1 MFYESKNSL
10 APDSLKFE
18 SGSDFSFPAHLHGSF
33 ELLLITEGEME
44 VTVDGTRYRLTPGG
58 ALLIFPNQVHAF
70 FTPSHSC
77 HFLCIFSP
85 KLVQAYQKVFQ
96 NKVPE
101 SAYFVPPA
109 FLTEALCDR
118 GRWENPMFLKG
129 ILYALC
135 GEFDSGAA
143 YRPREYGGDALLLRI
158 FEFVESA
165 YRFDCSLAALSKETS
180 YHYVYLSKYFRAC
193 TGIPYAEYV
202 VRYRVNEACYLL
214 KNTDKT
220 ILQTALDCGF
230 DSLRSFN
237 RNFKK
242 ILGMTPSEYRMRR

>member
-18 SGSDFSFPAHLHGSF
+18 NGSDLSCPAHLHGSF

-44 VTVDGTRYRLTPGG
+44 VTVDGTCYRLTPGG

-70 FTPSHSC
+70 HTPSHSC

-85 KLVQAYQKVFQ
+85 SLVQAYQKVFQ

-101 SAYFVPPA
+101 SAYFVPSP
-109 FLTEALCDR
+109 FLTEALFDPSR
-118 GRWENPMFLKG
+118 RENPMFLKG

-135 GEFDSGAA
+135 GEFDSGAV
-143 YRPREYGGDALLLRI
+143 YRAREYGGEALLLRI

-214 KNTDKT
+214 RNTDKT
-220 ILQTALDCGF
+220 VLQTALDCGF

-242 ILGMTPSEYRMRR
+242 LLGMTPSEYRMRR

>member
-10 APDSLKFE
+10 AADGLKFE

-33 ELLLITEGEME
+33 ELLTVTEGEMQI
-44 VTVDGTRYRLTPGG
+44 TVDGRCYLLKPGG
-58 ALLIFPNQVHAF
+58 AILIFPNQVHSF
-70 FTPSHSC
+70 VTESHSC

-85 KLVQAYQKVFQ
+85 KLVQAYGKIFQ
-96 NKVPE
+96 AKIPD
-101 SAYFVPPA
+101 SAYFEPSPSLIA
-109 FLTEALCDR
+109 MLSDQT
-118 GRWENPMFLKG
+118 RWENPMFLKG

-135 GEFDSGAA
+135 GEFDAVA
-143 YRPREYGGDALLLRI
+143 TYRTREYGNEALLIRI

-165 YRFDCSLAALSKETS
+165 FREDASLAALSKETS
-180 YHYVYLSKYFRAC
+180 YHYVYLSKYFREC

-202 VRYRVNEACYLL
+202 AWYRVNEACYLL

-230 DSLRSFN
+230 ESLRSFN

-242 ILGMTPSEYRMRR
+242 ILGMTPSEYRTR